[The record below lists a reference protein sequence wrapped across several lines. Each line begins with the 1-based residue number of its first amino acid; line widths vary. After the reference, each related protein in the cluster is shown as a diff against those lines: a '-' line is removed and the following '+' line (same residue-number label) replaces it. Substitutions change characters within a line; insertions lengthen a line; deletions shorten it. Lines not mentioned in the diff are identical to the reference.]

1 MWNDVELRDLPA
13 CAARLLEEVRQA
25 DGFAL
30 VREQVAEAEAIDEGL
45 VAEMTAGLVKS
56 FGMYRQ
62 PRYLR
67 PEAYAWEE
75 RDGVRTAR
83 IRPLSALLLYWA
95 GGDVSPYVPQMVW
108 GEGLVDCSYE
118 ETETEN
124 VLEFGATNFDSSGGF
139 DLGSLG
145 ATLVELAEDEAL
157 RELEVFE
164 PLQKLL
170 LVRTLQCAHAAVLQA
185 VKSDAFRELPRA
197 ESFRFFAT
205 PGHDE
210 PNFLLL
216 RLEP

>member
-13 CAARLLEEVRQA
+13 CAARLLDEVRRA
-25 DGFAL
+25 DGFAF
-30 VREQVAEAEAIDEGL
+30 VREQAAEAEAVDEGL
-45 VAEMTAGLVKS
+45 VTEMTAGLVKS

-95 GGDVSPYVPQMVW
+95 GGDVSPYVPQVVW
-108 GEGLVDCSYE
+108 GTGLVGHHYE
-118 ETETEN
+118 ETASEN

-139 DLGSLG
+139 DLGSPG

-157 RELEVFE
+157 HELDVFV
-164 PLQKLL
+164 PLKKLL
-170 LVRTLQCAHAAVLQA
+170 LVRTLQCAHAAVRKA
-185 VKSDAFRELPRA
+185 VKSEAFRELPRE

-210 PNFLLL
+210 PSFVLPH
-216 RLEP
+216 EP

>member
-13 CAARLLEEVRQA
+13 CAARLLEEVRQT
-25 DGFAL
+25 DGFAF
-30 VREQVAEAEAIDEGL
+30 VREQAAEAESIDEGL
-45 VAEMTAGLVKS
+45 VTEMTAGLVKS

-67 PEAYAWEE
+67 PEAYVWEE

-83 IRPLSALLLYWA
+83 VRPLSALLLSWA

-108 GEGLVDCSYE
+108 GTGLVDYRYE
-118 ETETEN
+118 ETESEN
-124 VLEFGATNFDSSGGF
+124 VLRFGATNFDTCGGF
-139 DLGSLG
+139 ELGSLG
-145 ATLVELAEDEAL
+145 ETLVELAEDEAL

-185 VKSDAFRELPRA
+185 VKSDAFRELPRV

-205 PGHDE
+205 PGHDA
-210 PNFLLL
+210 PTCLL
-216 RLEP
+216 RHEP